1 MSLCRRTLPLALAA
15 AFLVGAAPASTPP
28 SKANPAGK
36 VKLRSVTLA
45 IRHRVFHQFQD
56 KHDAKLNQEF
66 VIGDTEWSARVVR
79 YVPDFAMELKTG
91 KVVSRSPEPRNPA
104 FQIVVRDKGKA
115 VDTTWAMLSMPPH
128 FTRRSFL
135 AFRVMRVDFDGREP
149 MLADS
154 AAVAKEL
161 EALKEAARASAP
173 PEREGPPPLMHPP
186 IPQGKEGAMPPGH
199 PKMDAGTIAPVPS
212 HGSGGSSGTGK
223 DAKK

>member
-1 MSLCRRTLPLALAA
+1 MNRPRSTLSLAFAA
-15 AFLVGAAPASTPP
+15 AFLIAAAPASPP
-28 SKANPAGK
+28 PTKTAPPGK
-36 VKLRSVTLA
+36 VKLRTVTLA

-56 KHDAKLNQEF
+56 KIDAKLNEEF

-91 KVVSRSPEPRNPA
+91 KVVSRSSEPSNPA

-135 AFRVMRVDFDGREP
+135 AFRVMRIDFDGREP

-186 IPQGKEGAMPPGH
+186 IPGQGGGMPPGH
-199 PKMDAGTIAPVPS
+199 PKTGGGTLAPVPS

-223 DAKK
+223 DAAK